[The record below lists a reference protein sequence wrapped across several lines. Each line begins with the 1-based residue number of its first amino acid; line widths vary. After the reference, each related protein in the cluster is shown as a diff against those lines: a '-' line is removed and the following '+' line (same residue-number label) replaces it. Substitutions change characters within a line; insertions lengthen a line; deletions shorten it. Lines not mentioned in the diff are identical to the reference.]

1 VLQSALIRPSIRR
14 VSSFARRHSSAL
26 PTTCGRLSMGEAH
39 LGVHGVGRASAV
51 LAASPVVGR
60 RARAWRSRC
69 PRYGSCTCVEVEV
82 MQRASPLVE
91 QREHARQPPVHTVRM
106 AAVSPARGNRG
117 VEGRCACRF
126 AGRMMLAC
134 GVWGCEAGMTRL
146 LPISRKMRHC
156 QASPRGG
163 QPRHGRRLKDGFI
176 ARCSDRTSLTQ
187 QAGVFSS
194 NVSGPPCQ

>member
-1 VLQSALIRPSIRR
+1 MLQSALIRPSIRR
-14 VSSFARRHSSAL
+14 VSSCARRHSRAL

-39 LGVHGVGRASAV
+39 LGVHGVGRSSAV

-60 RARAWRSRC
+60 RARAWRSRY
-69 PRYGSCTCVEVEV
+69 PKYGSCTCVEVEV

-106 AAVSPARGNRG
+106 TAVSPARGNRG
-117 VEGRCACRF
+117 VEGRCACCF

>member
-1 VLQSALIRPSIRR
+1 MLQSALIRPSIRR

-39 LGVHGVGRASAV
+39 LGVHVVGRASAV

-69 PRYGSCTCVEVEV
+69 PKYGSCTCVEVEV

-117 VEGRCACRF
+117 VEGRCACCF
-126 AGRMMLAC
+126 AGRML
-134 GVWGCEAGMTRL
+134 
-146 LPISRKMRHC
+146 
-156 QASPRGG
+156 
-163 QPRHGRRLKDGFI
+163 
-176 ARCSDRTSLTQ
+176 
-187 QAGVFSS
+187 
-194 NVSGPPCQ
+194 

>member
-1 VLQSALIRPSIRR
+1 MRVSHSCTQSAW
-14 VSSFARRHSSAL
+14 L
-26 PTTCGRLSMGEAH
+26 PFRLRGETAVVEA
-39 LGVHGVGRASAV
+39 GVRAA
-51 LAASPVVGR
+51 
-60 RARAWRSRC
+60 
-69 PRYGSCTCVEVEV
+69 
-82 MQRASPLVE
+82 
-91 QREHARQPPVHTVRM
+91 
-106 AAVSPARGNRG
+106 
-117 VEGRCACRF
+117 F
-126 AGRMMLAC
+126 AGQMLAC

>member
-1 VLQSALIRPSIRR
+1 MLQSALIRPSIRR
-14 VSSFARRHSSAL
+14 VSSCARRHSRAL

-60 RARAWRSRC
+60 RARAWRSRY
-69 PRYGSCTCVEVEV
+69 PKYGSCTCVEVEV

-106 AAVSPARGNRG
+106 TAVSPARGNRG
-117 VEGRCACRF
+117 VEGRCACCF

-134 GVWGCEAGMTRL
+134 GVRGCEAGMTRL